1 MKSLNKP
8 LVAISGIYR
17 GPHPCSAWKYNEC
30 ALNEAYTNQFEKAGA
45 VPCILPYLKD
55 DNIEELLSPFAALV
69 VPGGADF
76 NSTYYNEEK
85 KTYCYAPADLMDS
98 YQLALIK
105 TAHKMGKWVF
115 GICRGFQGI
124 NIAFGGSLYQDITM
138 ERPSS
143 IFHDRRDSPNIPVH
157 KVKLEKDSH
166 LYKMFGKT
174 EIEVNSL
181 HHQGVKKVGNGL
193 QATAICEDG
202 LVEAVEAEKI
212 IGVQWHPEA
221 LDTPFF
227 EYLVSLLH

>member
-1 MKSLNKP
+1 MKP

-17 GPHPCSAWKYNEC
+17 GPHPTSAWIFNEC

-45 VPCILPYLKD
+45 VPCILPFLKEE
-55 DNIEELLSPFAALV
+55 NIEAQLEPFSALLI
-69 VPGGADF
+69 PGGADF

-85 KTYCYAPADLMDS
+85 KTYCEIPADLMDS

-138 ERPSS
+138 ERPNSL
-143 IFHDRRDSPNIPVH
+143 FHSRKDSPYNPVH
-157 KVKLEKDSH
+157 KVTLEKDSH
-166 LYKMFGKT
+166 LFKAFGKT

-181 HHQGVKKVGNGL
+181 HHQGLKKAGNGL
-193 QATAICEDG
+193 KVTAISEDG
-202 LVEAVEAEKI
+202 LAEAVEAERI
-212 IGVQWHPEA
+212 LAVQWHPEA
-221 LDTPFF
+221 LSTPFF
-227 EYLVSLLH
+227 DYLVSLLK